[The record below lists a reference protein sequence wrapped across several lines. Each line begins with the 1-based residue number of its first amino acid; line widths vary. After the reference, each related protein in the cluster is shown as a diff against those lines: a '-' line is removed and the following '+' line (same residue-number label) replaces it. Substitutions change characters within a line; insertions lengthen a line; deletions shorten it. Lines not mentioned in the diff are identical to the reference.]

1 MDHEILQRYIEGN
14 STQQEKE
21 DVARWLDADEK
32 HMQEFLLLRNVYDVS
47 LWRGKDTFAKIEEEH
62 SDENG
67 NNNNKR
73 RIKLVR
79 EFLKIAAVF
88 LLALGCYHLFLS
100 PGMQIQNTNVALQT
114 VYAPEGQRAEVVLSD
129 GTKVWLNAKSSITFP
144 NDFSGAERLVK
155 LDGEAYFDV
164 THDDLKK
171 FVVKTDEYQ
180 VKVHGT
186 EFNVNAYSNSSVFE
200 TTLIAGSVE
209 VVSNAT
215 AESIMLSPNK
225 KVYAENNKLVLTDL
239 ESQDQFLWKKG
250 ILFFE
255 NQDVKDIFEKLE
267 LYYDVKIEVRNR
279 EILSNKYQYTG
290 KFWSKDGI
298 EHVLKVL
305 QLRHNFKYTKDE
317 MNNITIY

>member
-21 DVARWLDADEK
+21 DVARWLDVDEK

-67 NNNNKR
+67 NSNNKR

-200 TTLIAGSVE
+200 TALIAGSVE

>member
-1 MDHEILQRYIEGN
+1 
-14 STQQEKE
+14 
-21 DVARWLDADEK
+21 
-32 HMQEFLLLRNVYDVS
+32 MQEFLLLRNIYDVS

-67 NNNNKR
+67 NSNNKR

-100 PGMQIQNTNVALQT
+100 PGMQIQSTNVALQT

-200 TTLIAGSVE
+200 TALIAGSVE

-225 KVYAENNKLVLTDL
+225 KVYAQNNKLVVTDL
-239 ESQDQFLWKKG
+239 
-250 ILFFE
+250 
-255 NQDVKDIFEKLE
+255 
-267 LYYDVKIEVRNR
+267 
-279 EILSNKYQYTG
+279 
-290 KFWSKDGI
+290 
-298 EHVLKVL
+298 
-305 QLRHNFKYTKDE
+305 
-317 MNNITIY
+317 

>member
-21 DVARWLDADEK
+21 DVARWLDADDK

-47 LWRGKDTFAKIEEEH
+47 LWRGKDTFAKVNEEH
-62 SDENG
+62 TEDSG
-67 NNNNKR
+67 NSNNKR

-88 LLALGCYHLFLS
+88 LLALGCYHMFLS
-100 PGMQIQNTNVALQT
+100 PNMQIQPNFALQT
-114 VYAPEGQRAEVVLSD
+114 VYSPEGQRAEVVLSD
-129 GTKVWLNAKSSITFP
+129 GTKVWLNAKSSLTFP
-144 NDFSGAERLVK
+144 NEFSETERVVK

-164 THDDLKK
+164 THDDAKK
-171 FVVKTDEYQ
+171 FIVKTKEYQ
-180 VKVHGT
+180 IKVHGT
-186 EFNVNAYSNSSVFE
+186 EFNVNAYGGSDVFE
-200 TTLIAGSVE
+200 TALIKGSVE
-209 VVSNAT
+209 VIANAT
-215 AESIMLSPNK
+215 DESIMLSPNNR
-225 KVYAENNKLVLTDL
+225 VYAENNKLVLANL

-250 ILFFE
+250 ILYFE

-267 LYYDVKIEVRNR
+267 LYYDVKIDVRNR
-279 EILSNKYQYTG
+279 EILSHKYQYTG

-305 QLRHNFKYTKDE
+305 QLRHNFKYTKDD

>member
-67 NNNNKR
+67 NSNNKR

-200 TTLIAGSVE
+200 TALIAGSVE

>member
-67 NNNNKR
+67 NSNNKR

-100 PGMQIQNTNVALQT
+100 PGMKIQNTNVALQT

-200 TTLIAGSVE
+200 TALIAGSVE

>member
-21 DVARWLDADEK
+21 DVARWLDTDEK

-47 LWRGKDTFAKIEEEH
+47 LWRGKDVFAKINEVH
-62 SDENG
+62 SDKNG
-67 NNNNKR
+67 KSNNKR
-73 RIKLVR
+73 RLKLVQ
-79 EFLKIAAVF
+79 EFFKVAAIF

-100 PGMQIQNTNVALQT
+100 PDIKTQPNVAIQT
-114 VYAPEGQRAEVVLSD
+114 VHAPEGQRAEVVLSD
-129 GTKVWLNAKSSITFP
+129 GTKVWLNAKSSLTFP
-144 NDFSGAERLVK
+144 NDFSGADRLVE

-164 THDDLKK
+164 THDELKK
-171 FVVKTDEYQ
+171 FIVKTNEYQ
-180 VKVHGT
+180 IKVHGT
-186 EFNVNAYSNSSVFE
+186 EFNVNAYSGSNVFE
-200 TTLIAGSVE
+200 TALIKGSVE
-209 VVSNAT
+209 VLSNT
-215 AESIMLSPNK
+215 TDESILLSPNK
-225 KVYAENNKLVLTDL
+225 RVYAENNKLVLASL

-255 NQDVKDIFEKLE
+255 NQDIKHIFEKLE
-267 LYYDVKIEVRNR
+267 LYYDVKIDVKNK
-279 EILSNKYQYTG
+279 EILSHKYQYTG